1 MRGHASEAI
10 RGPAGRS
17 SGVVQF
23 RLNGLHALSAWLTTK
38 HKHYTAV
45 ILLTLVICA
54 GIVAWG
60 LHEQI
65 PSAPEGMAW
74 VAGGEFWMG
83 SDVAMF
89 RDAQPVHHVSIEGFF
104 IDKTEVTNEQFE
116 RFVEATGYMTIAE
129 RIPRVEDYPGAA
141 PENLIA
147 GSVVFTPPAG
157 PVPLDNHFRWWSYVA
172 GANWRHPDGP
182 DSTIRDRMNH
192 PVVHVAYEDVLAFA
206 AWAGK
211 RLPTEAEWEYAAR
224 GGLDKKAYTWG
235 DEFEPNGKT
244 MANAFQGHF
253 PDHNTSQDGFDSTA
267 PVGSFA
273 PNGYGLY
280 DMAGN
285 VWEWTSDWYRH
296 DYYWTVAASGT
307 VRNPQG
313 PADSF
318 DPSEPGVPKKVHK
331 GGSYLCTDQYCSLYM
346 PGGRGKGATDTG
358 TSHLGFRLVRDGSR
372 SDRAETG

>member
-1 MRGHASEAI
+1 MRGRASEAI

-89 RDAQPVHHVSIEGFF
+89 RDAQPVHRVSIEGFF

-147 GSVVFTPPAG
+147 GSVVFTPPTG

-224 GGLDKKAYTWG
+224 GGLDKNAYTWG

-331 GGSYLCTDQYCSLYM
+331 GGSYLCTDQYCSRYM

>member
-1 MRGHASEAI
+1 MRGYASE
-10 RGPAGRS
+10 GLAGRS
-17 SGVVQF
+17 MEITGS
-23 RLNGLHALSAWLTTK
+23 RSNGARGNPTWMTPGRKRSIAMTVLAL
-38 HKHYTAV
+38 AV
-45 ILLTLVICA
+45 CA

-60 LHEQI
+60 LHEHTI
-65 PSAPEGMAW
+65 SSAPEGMVW
-74 VAGGEFWMG
+74 ITGGEFSMG

-89 RDAQPVHHVSIEGFF
+89 RDAQPVHRVSVDGFF

-116 RFVEATGYMTIAE
+116 RFVEATGYLTVAE
-129 RIPRVEDYPGAA
+129 RIPRAEDYPGAA

-147 GSVVFTPPAG
+147 GSVVFTPPGG
-157 PVPLDNHFRWWSYVA
+157 PVPLNNHFQWWSYVA
-172 GANWRHPDGP
+172 GASWRHPYGP
-182 DSTIRDRMNH
+182 DSTIKDRMNH

-224 GGLDKKAYTWG
+224 GGLDKRAYTWG

-244 MANAFQGHF
+244 MANSFQGHF
-253 PDHNTSQDGFDSTA
+253 PDHNTSQDGFDTTA

-296 DYYWTVAASGT
+296 DYYRTVAASGT

-313 PADSF
+313 PADSV
-318 DPSEPGVPKKVHK
+318 DPSEPGVQKKVHK
-331 GGSYLCTDQYCSLYM
+331 GGSYLCTDQYCARYM

-358 TSHLGFRLVRDGSR
+358 TSHLGFRLVRDAPR